1 MPFKNITFFGQVTDS
16 SKVEENVIWYLRE
29 GLLNIGGFYNMSG
42 GIVDQHGI
50 DVSNLR
56 PSYLPGS
63 SGFQFWTGR
72 SHQWVWE
79 SGIAPTYAGS
89 EPPIVVSGVYV
100 TGAFV
105 PTGTTGT
112 NEIRVDYNRGGI
124 YFVNRVFASGIAITA
139 NRSERAAFVY
149 PNESNEARAI
159 IDGHLAALQDYPPG
173 SGEDVNA
180 REFSTYLPAVIVD
193 VDLVSTTPYELGSAT
208 QHVDYKVTFDVYSED
223 KGNYEL
229 LMDVCR
235 GLRKKAFVMFEPNDL
250 ESNNAYPLDYLGQ
263 RRFTNSSRNRMVEL
277 YPWRRGQ
284 FDETPRST
292 KFPSLMPVHRGRVSL
307 EFRIVT

>member
-1 MPFKNITFFGQVTDS
+1 MPFKNVTFFGQATDS

-29 GLLNIGGFYNMSG
+29 GLLNIGAFYNRING
-42 GIVDQHGI
+42 VVDFHGAAA
-50 DVSNLR
+50 DTLR

-79 SGIAPTYAGS
+79 SGVSPTYAGGTA
-89 EPPIVVSGVYV
+89 PIVVSGVYV

-112 NEIRVDYNRGGI
+112 NEIRVDYNRGGV
-124 YFVNRVFASGIAITA
+124 YFVNRVFASGTAITC

-149 PNESNEARAI
+149 PESSNEARAI
-159 IDGHLAALQDYPPG
+159 MDGHLAALNVYPPG
-173 SGEDVNA
+173 SGEDVQA
-180 REFSTYLPAVIVD
+180 REFSAFLPAVVVD
-193 VDLVSTTPYELGSAT
+193 VNLTDTTPYELGSAT
-208 QHVDYKVTFDVYSED
+208 QHVDYKITMTVYSED
-223 KGNYEL
+223 KGTYEV
-229 LMDVCR
+229 LMDTCR
-235 GLRKKAFVMFEPNDL
+235 GLRMKGFTMFEPNDL
-250 ESNNAYPLDYLGQ
+250 ETNNAYPLDYLGQ

-277 YPWRRGQ
+277 YPWKRGK
-284 FDETPRST
+284 FGETPRSQN
-292 KFPSLMPVHRGRVSL
+292 FPSLMPVHRGQVSL